1 MDQLR
6 IYMIYFF
13 SLKSLYFSQYNRKW
27 DAVSTSLLWQSE
39 HSLASLG
46 SLFCL
51 WRPVSMARL
60 CPLSLSVFSLVFYQS
75 RWSGTL
81 PPCTLSLGSN
91 TILIYFVIRWFGSSI
106 WYHLLVVLRWLSWAR
121 LFGVCPEALVCE
133 GRASGPAGRGDS
145 YLCSTLGTE
154 GLCTG
159 RSGGR

>member
-91 TILIYFVIRWFGSSI
+91 TILIYFVIRWFGSNI

-121 LFGVCPEALVCE
+121 LFVWCLSWSPGVWGQSFRTSWQRGLLSLFNSWHWRAL
-133 GRASGPAGRGDS
+133 
-145 YLCSTLGTE
+145 YW
-154 GLCTG
+154 
-159 RSGGR
+159 

>member
-81 PPCTLSLGSN
+81 PPWTLCLGSN
-91 TILIYFVIRWFGSSI
+91 TILIYFVSWYHFLLVLRWFGWSDCFWCVWAELQQQLAEGTLI
-106 WYHLLVVLRWLSWAR
+106 FVQLVPLKGFVLGGLGVTR
-121 LFGVCPEALVCE
+121 LEVFVNLN
-133 GRASGPAGRGDS
+133 D
-145 YLCSTLGTE
+145 
-154 GLCTG
+154 
-159 RSGGR
+159 